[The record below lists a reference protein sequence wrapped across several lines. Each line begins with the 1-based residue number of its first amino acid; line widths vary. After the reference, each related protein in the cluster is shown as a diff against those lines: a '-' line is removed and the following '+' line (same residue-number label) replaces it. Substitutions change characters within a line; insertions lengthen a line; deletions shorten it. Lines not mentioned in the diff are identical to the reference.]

1 MIKPLCEDE
10 RSVLYIT
17 FWFAH
22 ASSRAM
28 LWSWEPS
35 ETPPHFEMTA
45 SSFNELGGLLK
56 FVYYPFASN
65 NLGLTNHNPSLQT
78 FYLSLALAQGKQENV
93 FEQGLIRCLLTE
105 DKAEP
110 RWESKVVHG
119 EFVQPTSDWW
129 KGASETLKLNLSQWH
144 RWMQSTIKHKIQAKQ
159 CTTTMPF
166 IKEIT
171 E

>member
-1 MIKPLCEDE
+1 MKEVYFILHFGLHMHHHGPCCEAESPQKP
-10 RSVLYIT
+10 
-17 FWFAH
+17 
-22 ASSRAM
+22 
-28 LWSWEPS
+28 
-35 ETPPHFEMTA
+35 PPHFQMPA

-119 EFVQPTSDWW
+119 DFVQLMSDLW
-129 KGASETLKLNLSQWH
+129 KGTSET
-144 RWMQSTIKHKIQAKQ
+144 
-159 CTTTMPF
+159 F
-166 IKEIT
+166 
-171 E
+171 